1 MAIKTYVGLMGSGK
15 SYEVVSNVIIPALGR
30 GRRVISNIAGLQYDL
45 IKSYLIEEK
54 NISENQIGELISV
67 NHDAVLD
74 PQFWLTDKDDLSTRD
89 ARFMLPGDLVCLDEI
104 WRFWEGFR
112 RPHDRVLN
120 FVRMHRHMLDENGV
134 SSDLALVTQDIMD
147 VGPPVRRVVEETFR
161 MTKLTMI
168 GAATKYRI
176 DVYSGAQGRDDKPL
190 RQFFR
195 TYDPK
200 FFPMYSSHSLKKEGQ
215 EAKEENIDQ
224 RGNIL
229 NHPGIKYGV
238 PIGVLL
244 FIAVLWFGVSSFS
257 EMTSVE
263 SSEQQTPELPAEKKS
278 VENSTNP
285 KPFSPGEN
293 YQGQIRAFVSAP
305 SGTVVVTNE
314 SILLNPPAAKITP
327 LTVEVFSPDGR
338 LYTTEV
344 RDRKSTR
351 LNSSHMSESRMPS
364 SA

>member
-15 SYEVVSNVIIPALGR
+15 SYEVVSNVIVPALGR
-30 GRRVISNIAGLQYDL
+30 GRRVISNIAGLQFDV
-45 IKSYLIEEK
+45 IKAYLVEEK
-54 NISENQIGELISV
+54 KIPENQIGELISV

-104 WRFWEGFR
+104 WRFWEGFK

-120 FVRMHRHMLDENGV
+120 FVRMHRHMLDEKGV

-244 FIAVLWFGVSSFS
+244 FAVVVWFAISSFAQLAGG
-257 EMTSVE
+257 EPVE
-263 SSEQQTPELPAEKKS
+263 EQTLESPADKKPAENRIES
-278 VENSTNP
+278 
-285 KPFSPGEN
+285 KPLLPEFEVNGK
-293 YQGQIRAFVSAP
+293 IRAFVSAP

-344 RDRKSTR
+344 RKNDPKNNSTF
-351 LNSSHMSESRMPS
+351 MDGT
-364 SA
+364 SAIAGSK

>member
-1 MAIKTYVGLMGSGK
+1 MAIKAYVGRMGSGK
-15 SYEVVSNVIIPALGR
+15 SYEVVSNVIVPALGR
-30 GRRVISNIAGLQYDL
+30 GRRVISNIAGLQFEV
-45 IKSYLIEEK
+45 IKAYLIEEK
-54 NISENQIGELISV
+54 KVPEDQIGQLISV

-74 PQFWLTDKDDLSTRD
+74 PQFWLTDKDDISTRD
-89 ARFMLPGDLVCLDEI
+89 ALFMLPGDLVCLDEI
-104 WRFWEGFR
+104 WRFWEGFK

-120 FVRMHRHMLDENGV
+120 FVRMHRHMLDEKGV

-161 MTKLTMI
+161 MTKLVMV
-168 GAATKYRI
+168 GAPKKYRI
-176 DVYSGAQGRDDKPL
+176 DVYSGAQARDDKPL

-195 TYDPK
+195 AYDSK

-229 NHPGIKYGV
+229 NHPGIKYGL

-244 FIAVLWFGVSSFS
+244 FIVVVWFGISSFS
-257 EMTSVE
+257 QMTGAEPEQVE
-263 SSEQQTPELPAEKKS
+263 EVSEQQPLKPPA
-278 VENSTNP
+278 NP
-285 KPFSPGEN
+285 KQPQSEPEQ
-293 YQGQIRAFVSAP
+293 QGKIRAFA
-305 SGTVVVTNE
+305 SGPFGMAIVTNE

-327 LTVEVFSPDGR
+327 LTVEAFSPDGR

-344 RDRKSTR
+344 RKNDQKNNSTFMDGTA
-351 LNSSHMSESRMPS
+351 SISGQK
-364 SA
+364 

>member
-1 MAIKTYVGLMGSGK
+1 MAIKAYVGLMGSGK
-15 SYEVVSNVIIPALGR
+15 SYEVVSNVIVPALGR
-30 GRRVISNIAGLQYDL
+30 GRRVISNIAGLQFEL
-45 IKSYLIEEK
+45 IKAHLIEEK
-54 NISENQIGELISV
+54 KLREDQIGELISV

-74 PQFWLTDKDDLSTRD
+74 PQFWLTDKDDLTTRD

-104 WRFWEGFR
+104 WRFWEGFK

-147 VGPPVRRVVEETFR
+147 IGPPVRRVVEESFR
-161 MTKLTMI
+161 MTKLTVI
-168 GAATKYRI
+168 GSPKKYRI

-200 FFPMYSSHSLKKEGQ
+200 FFRMYSSHSLKKEGQ

-238 PIGVLL
+238 PAGILA
-244 FIAVLWFGVSSFS
+244 FIFVVWLGISSFS
-257 EMTSVE
+257 KMMS
-263 SSEQQTPELPAEKKS
+263 PEVPDAENGQAPARENLEK
-278 VENSTNP
+278 NSATP
-285 KPFSPGEN
+285 KPEKN
-293 YQGQIRAFVSAP
+293 NVDIQGKIRAFVSAP

-338 LYTTEV
+338 LYITEV
-344 RDRKSTR
+344 RKNDQKN
-351 LNSSHMSESRMPS
+351 NSNFMDS
-364 SA
+364 SLSVTGTK

>member
-1 MAIKTYVGLMGSGK
+1 MAIKVYVGFMGSGK
-15 SYEVVSNVIIPALGR
+15 SYEVVTNVIVPALGR
-30 GRRVISNIAGLQYDL
+30 GRRVISNIAGLQFDL
-45 IKSYLIEEK
+45 IKAHLIAEK
-54 NISENQIGELISV
+54 NVSEDQIGELISV
-67 NHDAVLD
+67 DHDAVLD

-89 ARFMLPGDLVCLDEI
+89 AAFMRPGDLVCLDEI

-147 VGPPVRRVVEETFR
+147 VGPPVRRVVEETYR
-161 MTKLTMI
+161 MTKLTMV
-168 GAATKYRI
+168 GAVKKYRI
-176 DVYSGAQGRDDKPL
+176 DVYAGAQSRDDKPL

-195 TYDPK
+195 SYDEK

-238 PIGVLL
+238 PAGLLL
-244 FIAVLWFGVSSFS
+244 FIALTWLGISSVSQ
-257 EMTSVE
+257 MTGTQPLDQEITGSQAE
-263 SSEQQTPELPAEKKS
+263 EKTPETRTS
-278 VENSTNP
+278 S
-285 KPFSPGEN
+285 KPPVSEFEVNGK
-293 YQGQIRAFVSAP
+293 IRAFVSSS
-305 SGTVVVTNE
+305 SGTVIFTNE

-338 LYTTEV
+338 LYITEV
-344 RDRKSTR
+344 RKNDPKNNSTF
-351 LNSSHMSESRMPS
+351 MDGT
-364 SA
+364 SAITRSK

>member
-15 SYEVVSNVIIPALGR
+15 SYEVVSNVIVPALGR
-30 GRRVISNIAGLQYDL
+30 GRRVISNIAGLQFDV
-45 IKSYLIEEK
+45 IKAYLVEEK
-54 NISENQIGELISV
+54 KIPENQIGELISV
-67 NHDAVLD
+67 NHDAVLE

-200 FFPMYSSHSLKKEGQ
+200 FFPMYSSHSLKKDGQ

-244 FIAVLWFGVSSFS
+244 FMAVLWFGISSFS
-257 EMTSVE
+257 KMTSAE
-263 SSEQQTPELPAEKKS
+263 SSEEQIAELRADENTPETRTS
-278 VENSTNP
+278 P
-285 KPFSPGEN
+285 KPTVPEFEVNGK
-293 YQGQIRAFVSAP
+293 IRAFVSAP

-344 RDRKSTR
+344 RKNDPKNNSTF
-351 LNSSHMSESRMPS
+351 MDGT
-364 SA
+364 SAISGSK